1 MNVEDLTRFR
11 TEVVG
16 LYKKFEDDLVTVSR
30 KFGFEVNMW
39 YSPSEIPQPSFKA
52 GRFTLDVDKLY
63 SEHNF
68 KELISQHYPPWNT
81 SRLHTNTKQNL
92 GDRIIPVAE
101 KSLTPDAL
109 KKNVCFRQ
117 KKRGFPFN
125 ASIIDFKQNSG
136 DLRFRHSKVR
146 RRNTY

>member
-11 TEVVG
+11 MEVVG

-30 KFGFEVNMW
+30 KFGFDVNMW
-39 YSPSEIPQPSFKA
+39 YSPSAIPQPSFKA

-63 SEHNF
+63 SEQNF

-81 SRLHTNTKQNL
+81 SRLQTNAKQDL

-101 KSLTPDAL
+101 NSLIQDAL
-109 KKNVCFRQ
+109 KKNVFFRQ
-117 KKRGFPFN
+117 KKQDFPFN
-125 ASIIDFKQNSG
+125 TSIIDFKKNSG
-136 DLRFRHSKVR
+136 DLRLRHSKVGR
-146 RRNTY
+146 GNTY